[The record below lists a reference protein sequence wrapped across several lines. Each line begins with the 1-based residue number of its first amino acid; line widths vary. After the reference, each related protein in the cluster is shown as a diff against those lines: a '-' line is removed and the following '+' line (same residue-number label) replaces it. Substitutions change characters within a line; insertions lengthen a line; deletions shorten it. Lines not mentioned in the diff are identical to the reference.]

1 MKTKGIH
8 MKHRTALSLFTCL
21 LLSLVH
27 LPAATKILPL
37 DQIRSGMVGTGYTVF
52 KGNQLDEFK
61 VHILGILQNVIGPK
75 RNLILARLEG
85 GPLSETGI
93 ISGMSGS
100 PVYIEDQ
107 LIGAVSYS
115 LGNFSK
121 EPIAGITPI
130 GEMLETTTSQAPLQ
144 KQNNPTVRF
153 PLKPF
158 NINESIREAFSSVQ
172 PFAKHF
178 SDIRL
183 LTLIDN
189 SVSPT
194 IGTMLR
200 PITTPL
206 FLGGFSSASLQPLN
220 DALANAGLSVTPTET
235 ALLNQELNSTLRPGD
250 AIGVTLLEGDLAVG
264 AAGTLTYIDGD
275 KVYAFGHALYNLGPI
290 NFPMT
295 RVHVHTV
302 LPSLNSSIKIMSSGE
317 TIGTVNQDRDT
328 TIAGLLGPGPDL
340 IPITLRLESETG
352 VNKNFQMRAV
362 DNQTFTPL
370 MIYLAIGETLSSFKR
385 EVGAN
390 TFRLQGNVRLKEEQ
404 PLIFENL
411 FTGDQAPISAANYIM
426 TPINA
431 LFHNDFGKAQ
441 LLAVELNITTSQS
454 KLTATLD
461 RAWIEESNP
470 KPGETVTLKISMKT
484 YRGKNIEQT
493 LPIKI
498 PPNVQGQISIIVS
511 DDSYMN
517 QWETRNLYLQE
528 RQVNSFSQM
537 IRAIND
543 AYKNDR
549 FYVRLLSQH
558 DGAVFLGE
566 QLSSLPPSVSRIL
579 KSDQSRSAFYKL
591 SESML
596 GEWEIV
602 TGYVVSGNH
611 TIALNLN

>member
-1 MKTKGIH
+1 
-8 MKHRTALSLFTCL
+8 
-21 LLSLVH
+21 
-27 LPAATKILPL
+27 
-37 DQIRSGMVGTGYTVF
+37 MVGVGYTVF
-52 KGNQLDEFK
+52 KGNELDEFK

-100 PVYIEDQ
+100 PVYIENQ

-115 LGNFSK
+115 LGTFSK

-130 GEMLETTTSQAPLQ
+130 GEMLETTESQMTPQ
-144 KQNNPTVRF
+144 KQNNATVMF

-158 NINESIREAFSSVQ
+158 NINESIQKAFSSAK

-183 LTLIDN
+183 LTLID
-189 SVSPT
+189 SAVSPT

-206 FLGGFSSASLQPLN
+206 FLGGFSSASLQPFN
-220 DALANAGLSVTPTET
+220 DTLVNAGLSATPTET
-235 ALLNQELNSTLRPGD
+235 ALLNQESNSTLRPGD
-250 AIGVTLLEGDLAVG
+250 AIGVNLLEGDLAIG
-264 AAGTLTYIDGD
+264 AAGTLTHINGD

-302 LPSLNSSIKIMSSGE
+302 LPSLDSSIKIMSSGK
-317 TIGTVNQDRDT
+317 TIGTASQDRDT
-328 TIAGLLGPGPDL
+328 TIAGRLGPGPDL
-340 IPITLRLESETG
+340 IPITFKLESETG
-352 VNKNFQMRAV
+352 VKKNFQMRTV

-385 EVGAN
+385 EIGVN
-390 TFRLQGNVRLKEEQ
+390 TFRLQGTVRLKEEN

-431 LFHNDFGKAQ
+431 LFQNDFEQAQ
-441 LLAVELNITTSQS
+441 LLAVDLNITTSES

-461 RAWIEESNP
+461 RVWIEESNL
-470 KPGETVTLKISMKT
+470 KPGETATLKISMKT
-484 YRGKNIEQT
+484 YRGENIEQI

-498 PPNVQGQISIIVS
+498 PSNAQGQISIIVS
-511 DDSYMN
+511 DGSYLN
-517 QWETRNLYLQE
+517 QWETQKLYFQK
-528 RQVNSFSQM
+528 RQVNSLSQM
-537 IRAIND
+537 IRAINST
-543 AYKNDR
+543 YKNDR

-579 KSDQSRSAFYKL
+579 KSDQSRSTFYEL
-591 SESML
+591 GESIL
-596 GEWEIV
+596 DEWEILA
-602 TGYVVSGNH
+602 GHVVSGNH
-611 TIALNLN
+611 EITLNIN

>member
-1 MKTKGIH
+1 
-8 MKHRTALSLFTCL
+8 MKHRTALSLFACL
-21 LLSLVH
+21 LLSLTH

-85 GPLSETGI
+85 EPLSETGI
-93 ISGMSGS
+93 IAGMSGS

-107 LIGAVSYS
+107 LVGAVSYS
-115 LGNFSK
+115 LGTFSK

-130 GEMLETTTSQAPLQ
+130 GEMLKTTESQVAPQ
-144 KQNNPTVRF
+144 KQNNSTVMF
-153 PLKPF
+153 PLEPF
-158 NINESIREAFSSVQ
+158 NINKSIQEAFSSAK

-183 LTLIDN
+183 LTLID
-189 SVSPT
+189 SAVSPT

-220 DALANAGLSVTPTET
+220 DALVNAGLSATPTET
-235 ALLNQELNSTLRPGD
+235 APLNQDLNSTLRPGD
-250 AIGVTLLEGDLAVG
+250 AIGVNLLEGDLAIG
-264 AAGTLTYIDGD
+264 AAGTLTHIDGD

-302 LPSLNSSIKIMSSGE
+302 LPSLASSIKIMSSGK
-317 TIGTVNQDRDT
+317 TIGTANQDRDT
-328 TIAGLLGPGPDL
+328 TIAGRLGPGPDL

-352 VNKNFQMRAV
+352 VKRNFQMRAV

-385 EVGAN
+385 ELGVN
-390 TFRLQGNVRLKEEQ
+390 TFRLQGTVGLKEEN
-404 PLIFENL
+404 PLVFENL
-411 FTGDQAPISAANYIM
+411 FTGDQASISAANYIM

-431 LFHNDFGKAQ
+431 LFQNDFEKAQ
-441 LLAVELNITTSQS
+441 LSAVDLNITTSES

-461 RAWIEESNP
+461 RVWIEESNL
-470 KPGETVTLKISMKT
+470 KPGETATLKISIKT
-484 YRGKNIEQT
+484 YRGKNIEET

-498 PPNVQGQISIIVS
+498 PLNAQGQISIIVS
-511 DDSYMN
+511 DGAYLS
-517 QWETRNLYLQE
+517 QWESQNFYLQE
-528 RQVNSFSQM
+528 REASNLSQM
-537 IRAIND
+537 IRTINST
-543 AYKNDR
+543 YKNDR
-549 FYVRLLSQH
+549 FYVRLLGQH

-566 QLSSLPPSVSRIL
+566 QLSSLPPSVSKIL
-579 KSDQSRSAFYKL
+579 KSDQSQSTFYEFG
-591 SESML
+591 ESIL
-596 GEWEIV
+596 GEWEILA
-602 TGYVVSGNH
+602 GHVVSGNH
-611 TIALNLN
+611 AIALNLN

>member
-220 DALANAGLSVTPTET
+220 DALANAGLSVTPTEA

-362 DNQTFTPL
+362 DNQIFTPL

-441 LLAVELNITTSQS
+441 LSAVELNITTSQS

-602 TGYVVSGNH
+602 TGHVVSGNH
-611 TIALNLN
+611 TITLNLN

>member
-21 LLSLVH
+21 LLSLIH

-37 DQIRSGMVGTGYTVF
+37 DQVRSGMVGNGYTVF

-107 LIGAVSYS
+107 LIGAISYS

-130 GEMLETTTSQAPLQ
+130 GEMLEATTSQVSLQ
-144 KQNNPTVRF
+144 KRNNPVVRL

-158 NINESIREAFSSVQ
+158 NINESIQEAFSSVQ

-183 LTLIDN
+183 LTLIDG

-220 DALANAGLSVTPTET
+220 DAFVNAGLSAIPTEA
-235 ALLNQELNSTLRPGD
+235 ALLNQESNPTLRPGD
-250 AIGVTLLEGDLAVG
+250 AIGVTLLEGDLAIG
-264 AAGTLTYIDGD
+264 AAGTLTHIDGD
-275 KVYAFGHALYNLGPI
+275 KVYAFGHALYNLGPV

-302 LPSLNSSIKIMSSGE
+302 LPSLNSSIKIMSSGK
-317 TIGTVNQDRDT
+317 TIGTVTQDRDT
-328 TIAGLLGPGPDL
+328 TIAGLLGPGPEL
-340 IPITLRLESETG
+340 IPITLQLESEAG
-352 VNKNFQMRAV
+352 VKKNFQMRAV

-385 EVGAN
+385 EIGAN
-390 TFRLQGNVRLKEEQ
+390 TFSLQGNVRLKEGE

-411 FTGDQAPISAANYIM
+411 FTGDQAPLNAANYIM

-431 LFHNDFGKAQ
+431 LFHNNFEKAQ
-441 LLAVELNITTSQS
+441 LSAVDLNITASES
-454 KLTATLD
+454 NLTAILD
-461 RAWIEESNP
+461 RAWIEERNP
-470 KPGETVTLKISMKT
+470 KPGDTVTLKVSMRT

-498 PPNVQGQISIIVS
+498 PTNAQGQISIMIS
-511 DDSYMN
+511 DGFYLN
-517 QWETRNLYLQE
+517 QWETQNLYLQE
-528 RQVNSFSQM
+528 HQINSFAQM

-543 AYKNDR
+543 IYKNDR

-566 QLSSLPPSVSRIL
+566 QLSSLPSSVSRIL
-579 KSDQSRSAFYKL
+579 KSDQSRNTFYEL

-602 TGYVVSGNH
+602 TGHVVSGNH
-611 TIALNLN
+611 TIVLNLN